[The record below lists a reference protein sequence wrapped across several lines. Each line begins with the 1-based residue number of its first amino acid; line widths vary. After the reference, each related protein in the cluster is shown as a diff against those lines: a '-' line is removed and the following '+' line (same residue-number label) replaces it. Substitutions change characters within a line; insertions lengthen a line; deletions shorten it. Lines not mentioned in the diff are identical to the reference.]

1 MNKPGAPSSVDPA
14 THLTKGPERDEKAQ
28 QDAAKF
34 DWQLVQRC
42 QRGDQSAFAELV
54 GRYQRRA
61 YSLAFGMVHNAEDAR
76 DVVQDAF
83 VKVHRHLPNFKGD
96 SSFYTWFYRI
106 VVNVSIDHVRRNA
119 KNAKLDYDDTVA
131 HEADA
136 PGDDTLLPSLLG
148 VNPATA
154 LARKEIIDAIQ
165 KALATLSP
173 NHRAVLLMRE
183 SEGMSYEEM
192 ASAMECS
199 KGTIMSRLFHARKN
213 MQRVLT
219 ELLGGSDYK
228 VS

>member
-1 MNKPGAPSSVDPA
+1 MNKPNQPSSDPAPSEQKAGS
-14 THLTKGPERDEKAQ
+14 ERDRNEDWGLVERSQ
-28 QDAAKF
+28 Q
-34 DWQLVQRC
+34 
-42 QRGDQSAFAELV
+42 GDQSAFAELV
-54 GRYQRRA
+54 RRYQRKA
-61 YSLAFGMVHNAEDAR
+61 YSLAFGMVHNADDAR

-106 VVNVSIDHVRRNA
+106 VVNVGIDHVRKHGRNQA
-119 KNAKLDYDDTVA
+119 VDYDDTVA
-131 HEADA
+131 HDADG
-136 PGDDTLLPSLLG
+136 PGDGELLPSTLG

-154 LARKEIIDAIQ
+154 LGRREIREAIH
-165 KALATLSP
+165 KALETLSP

-192 ASAMECS
+192 AEAMECS

-213 MQRVLT
+213 MQRVLI
-219 ELLGGSDYK
+219 ELLGGSNYK